1 VQPAEQNF
9 EHYARNRIT
18 VALYSLT
25 VTMVMPSRMESMAHE
40 HIAPELRDLAVPVDS
55 LQQDPKNLR
64 LHNKRSIKSVAGS
77 LERFGQRIPIVT
89 RNGIVIAGNARLAAA
104 IQLGWSHI
112 ACVSADN
119 DDDMTAR
126 LFAITDNRTSDLS
139 EFDMSGL
146 ASVLATLK
154 DENLDLDSLG
164 WDDKELAKILDLDPL
179 DDDDNSASQKD
190 MEYIFKLVITCD
202 DEDHQAALFERLR
215 GEGLKCQM
223 LMS

>member
-1 VQPAEQNF
+1 
-9 EHYARNRIT
+9 
-18 VALYSLT
+18 
-25 VTMVMPSRMESMAHE
+25 
-40 HIAPELRDLAVPVDS
+40 
-55 LQQDPKNLR
+55 
-64 LHNKRSIKSVAGS
+64 
-77 LERFGQRIPIVT
+77 
-89 RNGIVIAGNARLAAA
+89 
-104 IQLGWSHI
+104 
-112 ACVSADN
+112 
-119 DDDMTAR
+119 MTAR